1 MDATSCLKSLLLAIN
16 QYKNNKSV
24 SNATQLQRQLDVIS
38 GLKSTRLFSSNQ
50 VLPSECLSCLVELAG
65 DPNTNT
71 SLTLKIIGLLSHLA
85 SDEETREALHTS
97 YSLTS
102 ALASVIHCN
111 SSTPSEP
118 VVLQCIQLLQRIT
131 YNVRVFHS
139 SANIDEL
146 LTFLMYHIQSPDDE
160 LTMPCLG
167 LMANLCRHNMS
178 VQAYIKSLNNV
189 KGFYRTLITFL
200 AHNRLTVVVFA
211 LSILTSLTINED
223 VGEKLFHAKNIHQT
237 FQLIFNIIVNGDG
250 TLTRKYAVDLLVDL
264 LKNPK
269 ISDYLTRYEHFNL
282 CLSQVLGLLHGKDPD
297 SAAKV
302 LELLISFCSV
312 ASLRRLLC
320 QALFAPHS
328 VRAPSSGKNN
338 KTPEPVIALI
348 HCSSLPLEGPENS
361 TLQALELL
369 KEMLEEAI
377 DSPCCSTMHQFVDL
391 LLPVLL
397 DLFQTPGQILDESLA
412 KKKCARTSRA
422 IDILLDILSV
432 ESLKFQVS
440 EKLTARACVSQLE
453 FQFSS
458 SWMDVG
464 FVNPVADSDH
474 GQVGADVVLK
484 TLDLMSKIK
493 QFVPN
498 METSF
503 YKMLQDQRLITPL
516 SFALTSDLRHRVEA
530 ALRIVFEAA
539 PLPDFPAIML
549 GESIAANNAYRLQEA
564 QYSISRTPA
573 HELHEQPSTLGKG
586 CSLPHYTSNSPQR
599 SNIQNLIEKLQAGVE
614 LKEEIKDVRVSE
626 LMDVYEQKISA
637 LASKEGRLQDLLEAK
652 ALALAQADRL
662 IAQYRCQR
670 AQAEAEARKLAA
682 LLKDAERNNEE
693 LGALLKSQQL
703 ESERAKTDI
712 QQLFNHN
719 RKLQAVAEEHESL
732 KGTFTEVVQKLDASE
747 KQLKE
752 LQVSHNSLSK
762 QAEALK
768 KHNENVKL
776 QHDKTMAQLTEME
789 DKRKQLSREIQEK
802 ESRISNFQQKIKI
815 QEEKTKQQEKEKDE
829 MEETIEILRKELSK
843 TELARKELSIKAS
856 SLEIQMSQMEVRLEE
871 KEAVIKSQREEMNKH
886 SHMIAMIHSLSS
898 GKLKTDTVN
907 LSL

>member
-1 MDATSCLKSLLLAIN
+1 
-16 QYKNNKSV
+16 Q
-24 SNATQLQRQLDVIS
+24 
-38 GLKSTRLFSSNQ
+38 
-50 VLPSECLSCLVELAG
+50 
-65 DPNTNT
+65 
-71 SLTLKIIGLLSHLA
+71 
-85 SDEETREALHTS
+85 
-97 YSLTS
+97 
-102 ALASVIHCN
+102 
-111 SSTPSEP
+111 
-118 VVLQCIQLLQRIT
+118 
-131 YNVRVFHS
+131 
-139 SANIDEL
+139 
-146 LTFLMYHIQSPDDE
+146 
-160 LTMPCLG
+160 
-167 LMANLCRHNMS
+167 
-178 VQAYIKSLNNV
+178 
-189 KGFYRTLITFL
+189 
-200 AHNRLTVVVFA
+200 
-211 LSILTSLTINED
+211 
-223 VGEKLFHAKNIHQT
+223 
-237 FQLIFNIIVNGDG
+237 
-250 TLTRKYAVDLLVDL
+250 
-264 LKNPK
+264 
-269 ISDYLTRYEHFNL
+269 
-282 CLSQVLGLLHGKDPD
+282 
-297 SAAKV
+297 V

-320 QALFAPHS
+320 QALFAPPS
-328 VRAPSSGKNN
+328 VRAPSSRNN
-338 KTPEPVIALI
+338 SKTLEPVIALI
-348 HCSSLPLEGPENS
+348 HWSSLPLDGPENS

-397 DLFQTPGQILDESLA
+397 DLLQIPGQILDEALV

-422 IDILLDILSV
+422 IDILLDILSIEDPMYWDISLTALLLCGD
-432 ESLKFQVS
+432 ESLKVQVS
-440 EKLTARACVSQLE
+440 EKLTARICVSQLE

-464 FVNPVADSDH
+464 FVNPVADSDR

-516 SFALTSDLRHRVEA
+516 CFALTSDLRHRVEA

-573 HELHEQPSTLGKG
+573 HELHEQPSVLVKG
-586 CSLPHYTSNSPQR
+586 CSSPLYTSNSPQR
-599 SNIQNLIEKLQAGVE
+599 SNIQNLIDKLQAGLE
-614 LKEEIKDVRVSE
+614 FKEEIKDVRISE

-682 LLKDAERNNEE
+682 LLKEAERNNEE
-693 LGALLKSQQL
+693 LGALLNSQQL

-719 RKLQAVAEEHESL
+719 RKLQAVAEEHESF
-732 KGTFTEVVQKLDASE
+732 KGSFTEVVQKLEASE

-752 LQVSHNSLSK
+752 LQVSHSSLSK
-762 QAEALK
+762 QVEALK
-768 KHNENVKL
+768 KHNQTAQL
-776 QHDKTMAQLTEME
+776 QHDKTVAQLTEME
-789 DKRKQLSREIQEK
+789 DKCKQLSREVQEK
-802 ESRISNFQQKIKI
+802 ENRISNLQQKIRI
-815 QEEKTKQQEKEKDE
+815 QEEKTKQQEKEKE
-829 MEETIEILRKELSK
+829 ELEETIEILRKELSK

-871 KEAVIKSQREEMNKH
+871 KEAVIKTQREEMNKH

-898 GKLKTDTVN
+898 GKLKTDSVN

>member
-1 MDATSCLKSLLLAIN
+1 M
-16 QYKNNKSV
+16 
-24 SNATQLQRQLDVIS
+24 
-38 GLKSTRLFSSNQ
+38 
-50 VLPSECLSCLVELAG
+50 
-65 DPNTNT
+65 
-71 SLTLKIIGLLSHLA
+71 II
-85 SDEETREALHTS
+85 
-97 YSLTS
+97 Y
-102 ALASVIHCN
+102 C
-111 SSTPSEP
+111 
-118 VVLQCIQLLQRIT
+118 
-131 YNVRVFHS
+131 F
-139 SANIDEL
+139 
-146 LTFLMYHIQSPDDE
+146 
-160 LTMPCLG
+160 
-167 LMANLCRHNMS
+167 
-178 VQAYIKSLNNV
+178 NNV

-211 LSILTSLTINED
+211 LSILTSLTINEE

-320 QALFAPHS
+320 QALFAPPS
-328 VRAPSSGKNN
+328 VRSPSSGKNN

-397 DLFQTPGQILDESLA
+397 DLLQTPGQILDESLA

-422 IDILLDILSV
+422 IDILLDILSI
-432 ESLKFQVS
+432 
-440 EKLTARACVSQLE
+440 E
-453 FQFSS
+453 FYVLINS
-458 SWMDVG
+458 
-464 FVNPVADSDH
+464 
-474 GQVGADVVLK
+474 QVGADVVLK

-564 QYSISRTPA
+564 QYSISRTPS

-586 CSLPHYTSNSPQR
+586 CSSPHYTSNSPQR

-732 KGTFTEVVQKLDASE
+732 KGSFTEVVQKLDASE

-789 DKRKQLSREIQEK
+789 DKCKQLSREIQEK
-802 ESRISNFQQKIKI
+802 ESRISNLQQKIRI

>member
-1 MDATSCLKSLLLAIN
+1 MDATLCLKSLLLAIN

-50 VLPSECLSCLVELAG
+50 VLPSECLSCLIELAG

-71 SLTLKIIGLLSHLA
+71 SLTLKIIGLLSHLGITCFYF
-85 SDEETREALHTS
+85 SIKNTFIKLQRLI
-97 YSLTS
+97 SLLYKS
-102 ALASVIHCN
+102 CPSMLAPI
-111 SSTPSEP
+111 TGLE
-118 VVLQCIQLLQRIT
+118 CIQLLQRIT

-178 VQAYIKSLNNV
+178 VQAHIKSLNNV

-211 LSILTSLTINED
+211 LSILTSLTINEE

-320 QALFAPHS
+320 QALFAPPS

-397 DLFQTPGQILDESLA
+397 DLLQTPGQILDESLA

-422 IDILLDILSV
+422 IDILLVLCGD

-586 CSLPHYTSNSPQR
+586 CSSPHYTSNSPQR

-614 LKEEIKDVRVSE
+614 LKEDIKDVRVSE

-732 KGTFTEVVQKLDASE
+732 KGSFTEVVQKLDASE

-752 LQVSHNSLSK
+752 LQVSHTSLSK

-776 QHDKTMAQLTEME
+776 QHDKTVAQLTEME

-802 ESRISNFQQKIKI
+802 ESRISNLQQKIRI

>member
-16 QYKNNKSV
+16 QYKNNKSA

-38 GLKSTRLFSSNQ
+38 GLKSTRLFASNQ

-65 DPNTNT
+65 DPNSNP
-71 SLTLKIIGLLSHLA
+71 SLTLRIIALLSHLA
-85 SDEETREALHTS
+85 SEEETREALHSS
-97 YSLTS
+97 YSLTGV
-102 ALASVIHCN
+102 LASVIHCN

-131 YNVRVFHS
+131 YNVRVLHS
-139 SANIDEL
+139 SSNIDEL
-146 LTFLMYHIQSPDDE
+146 LTFLMHHIQSPDDD

-178 VQAYIKSLNNV
+178 VQAHIKSLNNV
-189 KGFYRTLITFL
+189 KSFYRTLITFL

-211 LSILTSLTINED
+211 LSILTSLTINEE

-269 ISDYLTRYEHFNL
+269 ISDYLSRYEHFNL

-320 QALFAPHS
+320 QALFAPPS
-328 VRAPSSGKNN
+328 VRAPSSRNN
-338 KTPEPVIALI
+338 SKTLEPVIALI
-348 HCSSLPLEGPENS
+348 HWSSLPLDGPENS

-397 DLFQTPGQILDESLA
+397 DLLQIPGQILDEALV

-422 IDILLDILSV
+422 IDILLVLCGD
-432 ESLKFQVS
+432 ESLKVQVS
-440 EKLTARACVSQLE
+440 EKLTARICVSQLE

-464 FVNPVADSDH
+464 FVNPVADSDR

-516 SFALTSDLRHRVEA
+516 CFALTSDLRHRVEA

-573 HELHEQPSTLGKG
+573 HELHEQPSVLVKG
-586 CSLPHYTSNSPQR
+586 CSSPLYTSNSPQR
-599 SNIQNLIEKLQAGVE
+599 SNIQNLIDKLQAGLE
-614 LKEEIKDVRVSE
+614 LKEEIKDVRISE

-682 LLKDAERNNEE
+682 LLKEAERNNEE
-693 LGALLKSQQL
+693 LGALLNSQQL

-732 KGTFTEVVQKLDASE
+732 KGSFTEVVQKLEASE

-752 LQVSHNSLSK
+752 LQVSHSSLSK
-762 QAEALK
+762 QVEALK
-768 KHNENVKL
+768 KHNETAQL
-776 QHDKTMAQLTEME
+776 QHDKTVAQLTEME
-789 DKRKQLSREIQEK
+789 DKCKQLSREVQEK
-802 ESRISNFQQKIKI
+802 ENRISNLQQKIRI
-815 QEEKTKQQEKEKDE
+815 QEEKTKQQEKEKE
-829 MEETIEILRKELSK
+829 ELEETIEILRKELSK

-871 KEAVIKSQREEMNKH
+871 KEAVIKTQREEMNKH

-898 GKLKTDTVN
+898 GKLKTDSVN